1 VALALAQML
10 APLCPHMGEEIW
22 SRLGHSDSITYV
34 PFPAPD
40 ASLLVD
46 DTFEYPIQIN
56 GKVRARVVVP
66 SDADQ
71 ETVKAVAL
79 TDDKVLAALAGETPK
94 KVIVVPGRMVNL
106 VL

>member
-1 VALALAQML
+1 M
-10 APLCPHMGEEIW
+10 
-22 SRLGHSDSITYV
+22 
-34 PFPAPD
+34 PD